1 MKNFVSTKF
10 VSCLFRFVLLFKI
23 NRFTILGIADKT
35 IKARIGWADDG
46 SLGYHEDE
54 EVQDIEWDIQDLDY
68 LEDAL
73 ILAEF
78 ILDNKIIQGDKITIT
93 PDEFKKKLGWEKSRY
108 DSALKALLDIRV
120 DMVDEGKRT
129 DHFFV
134 HF

>member
-1 MKNFVSTKF
+1 M
-10 VSCLFRFVLLFKI
+10 LLFKI
-23 NRFTILGIADKT
+23 NRFSILGTTGNT

-46 SLGYHEDE
+46 SPGYEEDE
-54 EVQDIEWDIQDLDY
+54 EVQDIEWDIEDLDC

-78 ILDNKIIQGDKITIT
+78 IIDNKIIGGDKITIK
-93 PDEFKKKLGWEKSRY
+93 PDELNSRLGWKKSRY
-108 DSALKALLDIRV
+108 DSAIEALLNIRV

-129 DHFFV
+129 DYFFV